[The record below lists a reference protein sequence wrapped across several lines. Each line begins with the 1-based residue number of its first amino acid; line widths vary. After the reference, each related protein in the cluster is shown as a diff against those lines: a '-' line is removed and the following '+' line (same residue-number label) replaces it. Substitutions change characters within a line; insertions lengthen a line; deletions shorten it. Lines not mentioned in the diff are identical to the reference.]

1 MTVYAECRAHHSAG
15 SVDAVGWAK
24 ARSRRAHHFHERKDG
39 GARLRFAHPDYR
51 LALLSDLILRS
62 RVAASR
68 RMNGTSRA
76 SWFETALRASS
87 PWGF

>member
-1 MTVYAECRAHHSAG
+1 MTVYAGALRVHHSAG
-15 SVDAVGWAK
+15 SVDAVGW
-24 ARSRRAHHFHERKDG
+24 
-39 GARLRFAHPDYR
+39 GARAVPTLSLNGKMMGT
-51 LALLSDLILRS
+51 LALCPPGLQACTSVRPHPES

>member
-39 GARLRFAHPDYR
+39 GARLRFAHPDYPEEPRSGVSKDEWHQPGLVVRDGAAR
-51 LALLSDLILRS
+51 LLTM
-62 RVAASR
+62 RV
-68 RMNGTSRA
+68 
-76 SWFETALRASS
+76 
-87 PWGF
+87 